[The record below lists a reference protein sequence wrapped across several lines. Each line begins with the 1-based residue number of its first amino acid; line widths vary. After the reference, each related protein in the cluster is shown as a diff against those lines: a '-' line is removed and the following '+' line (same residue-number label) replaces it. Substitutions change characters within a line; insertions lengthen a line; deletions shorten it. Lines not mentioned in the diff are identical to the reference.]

1 MSLRL
6 RLNLL
11 ITIIMILFLIGLSIT
26 LMKSSKKAIE
36 EGVESSHR
44 VTLQLLDTFIT
55 SSVQNPEWGYT
66 HEVIQP
72 FLMELGHVRS
82 NVISLYDLNNHL
94 LYQTPVSTYRKEI
107 NPPIWFK
114 SYMTPPKEL
123 NAKIILIRTSG
134 GIGKNELSTK
144 AMTASAQ
151 SARGCPASE
160 SVQS

>member
-72 FLMELGHVRS
+72 FLLELGHVRS
-82 NVISLYDLNNHL
+82 NVISLYDFNNHL
-94 LYQTPVSTYRKEI
+94 FIKQPNQLIEKKLTHHNGLKNT
-107 NPPIWFK
+107 WHHLK
-114 SYMTPPKEL
+114 SLMQKLLGT
-123 NAKIILIRTSG
+123 
-134 GIGKNELSTK
+134 
-144 AMTASAQ
+144 
-151 SARGCPASE
+151 
-160 SVQS
+160 VD

>member
-94 LYQTPVSTYRKEI
+94 LYQTPESTYRKEI
-107 NPPIWFK
+107 NPPNWFK
-114 SYMTPPKEL
+114 SYMTPPK
-123 NAKIILIRTSG
+123 
-134 GIGKNELSTK
+134 
-144 AMTASAQ
+144 
-151 SARGCPASE
+151 
-160 SVQS
+160 